1 MCFRIEW
8 DKSSVT
14 WFLSGQTSDKIC
26 QYKKSQLKLF
36 ILLKWDDELIVMQS
50 VLWSSFEIF
59 FSGQMENSGR
69 QQVPVKF
76 LLNSETKKQQRF

>member
-1 MCFRIEW
+1 MCFRNEW

-76 LLNSETKKQQRF
+76 LLNSETKKQQWF